1 MSEGGHEVAG
11 LRWFARGFVVT
22 VVVGLALTFLPTTS
36 RAAGTYTATANA
48 RLVGVDFTAVPAI
61 AFDQLVDAGVSAAQ
75 AQIDS
80 LGTTRAFASSPYPSD
95 TVVLLPGLVAGITGG
110 QTSALIPPYPLI
122 AATNETTP
130 VDHRELGTL
139 VLDAQSTAGNSRG
152 TVTDGATR
160 AVARTTADDARVIAH
175 AETTISSLQLT
186 PVLSLDG
193 VRTTADATR
202 AADGDIDLS
211 SSFEV
216 AAISVLG
223 QRIALTPSTL
233 SLLGSDVPLGLD
245 LSSVLGQLLIA
256 LADQGTT
263 LEFIPAVQTDD
274 GITAAGLRINTI
286 FAAPPEIASGLKEVR
301 AGVTLG
307 LASVSVSNRT
317 IGGLGGP
324 VGDLATAT
332 DGGLSL
338 DPTLGGEV
346 PAFGAPL
353 ASGGVAPTPAGPGRV
368 STTRP
373 LDVDISLSG
382 FYPVLVLAAAVG
394 VGLINLIRHLGVRS
408 P

>member
-1 MSEGGHEVAG
+1 MSKGGHEVAG
-11 LRWFARGFVVT
+11 PRWFARGFVVT

-61 AFDQLVDAGVSAAQ
+61 AFDQLVDAGVSAAE

-80 LGTTRAFASSPYPSD
+80 LGSTRAFAASPYPSES
-95 TVVLLPGLVAGITGG
+95 VVLLPGLIAGITGG
-110 QTSALIPPYPLI
+110 QTSALLPPYPLI

-130 VDHRELGTL
+130 VDHRELGPL
-139 VLDAQSTAGNSRG
+139 VLDAQSTVGNSRG
-152 TVTDGATR
+152 SVTDGATR
-160 AVARTTADDARVIAH
+160 AVARTTADEARVVAH

-193 VRTTADATR
+193 VRTVADATR

-216 AAISVLG
+216 AAISILG
-223 QRIALTPSTL
+223 QRIALTPTTL
-233 SLLGSDVPLGLD
+233 SLLGSEVPLGLD
-245 LSSVLGQLLIA
+245 LSSVLGQLLTA

-274 GITAAGLRINTI
+274 GITAAGLRIDMA

-307 LASVSVSNRT
+307 LASVSVSNRA
-317 IGGLGGP
+317 IAGLGGP
-324 VGDLATAT
+324 VGDLTTAT

-338 DPTLGGEV
+338 EPTIGGEV
-346 PAFGAPL
+346 PAFGAPPT
-353 ASGGVAPTPAGPGRV
+353 SGGVATTPEGPGRV